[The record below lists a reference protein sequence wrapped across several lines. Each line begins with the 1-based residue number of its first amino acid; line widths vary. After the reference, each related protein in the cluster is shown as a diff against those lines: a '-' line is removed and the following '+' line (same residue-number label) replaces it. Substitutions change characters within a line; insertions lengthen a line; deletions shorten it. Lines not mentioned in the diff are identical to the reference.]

1 MNETNVNTNN
11 QSNEEVEEINYEY
24 RLYYDGLQEPK
35 HMKYYSNSNKSYENK
50 QHKRVSSTLIPLKS
64 EDLQSIRINTI
75 HILAWKLNLM
85 AVSYN
90 SKYIFT
96 AESDVI
102 NVRNIDNPNIIIRT
116 FAMDTME
123 MTINQIRLGIL
134 DGEEVLVSV
143 DEGGFV
149 RIIFVNDFDR
159 EVIRL
164 YNHGVS
170 TWGIALCPSKPLI
183 AVSANSHKITI
194 WNLDDENP
202 QQTKFILPK
211 HKHNIP
217 SVDFSPCG
225 NYLVSVSI
233 DKNIRIW
240 DVNKR
245 QLLRIQTLAQWCWAC
260 RWIDLTTKEDQL
272 YQYYNNSSRNNSD
285 NSSGINCNSN
295 NNSGG
300 NTIIYK
306 SWRGLTRHEE
316 QQLVENNQEIEPMPE
331 EEEEEEIEQEGEE
344 EVNNNQVDDVD
355 EVFQENDDIEENQE
369 ILQQQQDTTHEQQQQ
384 DTTQQQQQ
392 QQDTTQQNAD
402 FLDDDDDDDELMIQ
416 NGVFTNEDDIIFDGG
431 LPPIQQQ
438 LNQEIDDGEEEQE
451 DNQNEDNQGTI
462 AEATTTTT
470 TTTTNTTVNSIKK
483 LEDAIN
489 QQRMENNRINSKV
502 PIDINKLPSN
512 VVFST
517 YQNLYLSDVDLDL
530 LLTMNNAIPT
540 SFPIIQTQIDRI
552 AFLEVVPELSLVIAA
567 SQGPARLVSLY
578 RIVKQTPL
586 NNNNNNNNNN
596 DNNNN
601 NLIEPE
607 INMFL
612 ESVLSPPSGGPGL
625 IVGLSVVK
633 NYVQNNPLAF
643 SINLYVMYINGIFIN
658 FHIKRSTTQNKPTHQ
673 NSTFFD
679 PLNKSNIF
687 GLDITSFGV

>member
-1 MNETNVNTNN
+1 MNETNVNNNN
-11 QSNEEVEEINYEY
+11 QSNEEVEEINDEFK
-24 RLYYDGLQEPK
+24 LYYDGLQESK
-35 HMKYYSNSNKSYENK
+35 HMKYYTNSFKSYENK
-50 QHKRVSSTLIPLKS
+50 QHKRVSSTLVPLKS

-90 SKYIFT
+90 SKFIFT

-102 NVRNIDNPNIIIRT
+102 NVRNIDNPNIIIKT

-149 RIIFVNDFDR
+149 RIIFVNDFER

-170 TWGIALCPSKPLI
+170 TWGIAICPSKPLI
-183 AVSANSHKITI
+183 AVSSNSHKITI

-202 QQTKFILPK
+202 QETKFLLPK

-217 SVDFSPCG
+217 SIDFSPCG

-272 YQYYNNSSRNNSD
+272 YQYYNNSSNSRDNNNNNS
-285 NSSGINCNSN
+285 NSN
-295 NNSGG
+295 NNGG
-300 NTIIYK
+300 GGIIIDK
-306 SWRGLTRHEE
+306 SWRGLTQHEE
-316 QQLVENNQEIEPMPE
+316 QQLVENNQEVEPMPE
-331 EEEEEEIEQEGEE
+331 EEEEEEEE
-344 EVNNNQVDDVD
+344 EVNQVDNDD
-355 EVFQENDDIEENQE
+355 EIFQENDDNEENE
-369 ILQQQQDTTHEQQQQ
+369 ENTE
-384 DTTQQQQQ
+384 
-392 QQDTTQQNAD
+392 
-402 FLDDDDDDDELMIQ
+402 FLNEANDGVDDDDDLIIQ

-431 LPPIQQQ
+431 LPPINQHQQQ
-438 LNQEIDDGEEEQE
+438 QQQNQEIEEEGQEGQEEQE
-451 DNQNEDNQGTI
+451 DGTENENNQGTI
-462 AEATTTTT
+462 ATTTTT
-470 TTTTNTTVNSIKK
+470 TTTIINSIKK

-489 QQRMENNRINSKV
+489 QQRIENNRINSKV
-502 PIDINKLPSN
+502 PLDKNKLPSN

-517 YQNLYLSDVDLDL
+517 YQNLYLSDVEMDL

-567 SQGPARLVSLY
+567 SQGPARLISLY
-578 RIVKQTPL
+578 RIVKQIPL
-586 NNNNNNNNNN
+586 NNNINNNENNNNENN
-596 DNNNN
+596 DNNLN
-601 NLIEPE
+601 EPE
-607 INMFL
+607 TNMFL

-633 NYVQNNPLAF
+633 NYVKNNPLAF

-658 FHIKRSTTQNKPTHQ
+658 FHIKRSTIRNKPIHQ

-679 PLNKSNIF
+679 PINKCNIF